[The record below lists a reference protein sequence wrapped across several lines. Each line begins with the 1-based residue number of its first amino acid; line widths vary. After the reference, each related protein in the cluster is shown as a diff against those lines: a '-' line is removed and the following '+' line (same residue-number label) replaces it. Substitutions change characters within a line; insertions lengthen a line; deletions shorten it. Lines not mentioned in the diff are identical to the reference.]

1 MKMKYLKYVMLFF
14 ACLTFSSCLKSGLED
29 LPSYEDADIKA
40 FTFEYRWMVKEG
52 ESEKLRVQKMDVDV
66 NIDDANTT
74 VTCNIT
80 VPEVNGVF
88 TSEIRDKVTLSNLNA
103 YCTISTAA
111 TITPIGD
118 TPVLGKIGDF
128 SKSDMQY
135 EVVAADGKTKKTW
148 KLIIGGFNK

>member
-52 ESEKLRVQKMDVDV
+52 ESEKLRVQNMDVDV

>member
-14 ACLTFSSCLKSGLED
+14 ACLTFSSCLKAGLED
-29 LPSYEDADIKA
+29 LPSYEEADIKA

-52 ESEKLRVQKMDVDV
+52 ESEKLRVQKMNVDV

-80 VPEVNGVF
+80 VPAANGTF
-88 TSEIRDKVTLSNLNA
+88 TSEIRDKVALSNLNA

-118 TPVLGKIGDF
+118 APVLGKIGDF

-135 EVVAADGKTKKTW
+135 EVVAADGKTKKVW

>member
-1 MKMKYLKYVMLFF
+1 M
-14 ACLTFSSCLKSGLED
+14 
-29 LPSYEDADIKA
+29 
-40 FTFEYRWMVKEG
+40 
-52 ESEKLRVQKMDVDV
+52 EK
-66 NIDDANTT
+66 
-74 VTCNIT
+74 
-80 VPEVNGVF
+80 GVF

-135 EVVAADGKTKKTW
+135 EVVAADGKTKKPGNLLLVV
-148 KLIIGGFNK
+148 LISKVFWT

>member
-1 MKMKYLKYVMLFF
+1 MKMNYLKYVLLLFT
-14 ACLTFSSCLKSGLED
+14 CLSFSSCLTSGLDE
-29 LPSYEDADIKA
+29 LPAYEDADIKD

-52 ESEKLRVQKMDVDV
+52 SSEKLRVQKL
-66 NIDDANTT
+66 NTEVTLGENNT
-74 VTCNIT
+74 VTCQIT
-80 VPEVNGVF
+80 VPAANDVF
-88 TSEIRDKVTLSNLNA
+88 TQDIRSQVTLSNLNA

-135 EVVAADGKTKKTW
+135 EVVAADGKTRKVW
-148 KLIIGGFNK
+148 KLVISNFKK

>member
-66 NIDDANTT
+66 NIDDTNTT

>member
-66 NIDDANTT
+66 NIDDTNTT

-148 KLIIGGFNK
+148 KLIIDGFNK

>member
-148 KLIIGGFNK
+148 KLIIDGFNK

>member
-1 MKMKYLKYVMLFF
+1 MKMNYLKYVLLLFT
-14 ACLTFSSCLKSGLED
+14 CLSFSSCLTSGLDE
-29 LPSYEDADIKA
+29 LPAYEDADIKD

-52 ESEKLRVQKMDVDV
+52 SSEKLRVQKL
-66 NIDDANTT
+66 NTEVTLGENNT
-74 VTCNIT
+74 VTCQIT
-80 VPEVNGVF
+80 VPAANDVF
-88 TSEIRDKVTLSNLNA
+88 TQDIRNQVTLSNLNA

-135 EVVAADGKTKKTW
+135 EVVAADGKTRKVW
-148 KLIIGGFNK
+148 KLVISNFKK

>member
-66 NIDDANTT
+66 NIDDTNTT

-135 EVVAADGKTKKTW
+135 EVVAADGKTKKNW

>member
-1 MKMKYLKYVMLFF
+1 MKYLKCILLFF
-14 ACLTFSSCLKSGLED
+14 VCMSLFSCLESGLED

-52 ESEKLRVQKMDVDV
+52 DSEKLRVQKMDAD
-66 NIDDANTT
+66 IDINVENTT

-80 VPEVNGVF
+80 VPAVNGTF
-88 TSEIRDKVTLSNLNA
+88 TQEIRNQVTLSNLNA

-118 TPVLGKIGDF
+118 TPMLGKIGDF

-135 EVVAADGKTKKTW
+135 EVIAADGNTTKTW
-148 KLIIGGFNK
+148 KLVIDGFNK